1 MDAKK
6 VVLVTGGNTGLGYEI
21 VRALCASDVAYEV
34 LLGGRSLV
42 KAEHAIRSLSKEFPT
57 SCTHLRPIQVD
68 LEDDTSINSAFQFVS
83 NSYGKLDALV
93 NNGGC
98 QLDRGYEEDGM
109 TARQMWNRTYDVNVT
124 GTHIMTATFAPL
136 LVKSTDPRLVFITSG
151 ISSLEGS
158 QDSSKPWNQV
168 PIKSWAQYLKPPSPD
183 VPAYRCSKTAV
194 NMLMRFVDALMSY
207 RFLKE
212 DGVKAWCISPGYL
225 ATGLGGSRER
235 NLQHGAIE
243 PAIGGQF
250 VRDVLEGKRDDNVG
264 KVILREMVQPW

>member
-6 VVLVTGGNTGLGYEI
+6 VVLVTSGNTGLGYEI
-21 VRALCASDVAYEV
+21 VRALYASHVAYEV
-34 LLGGRSLV
+34 LLGGRSLA
-42 KAEHAIRSLSKEFPT
+42 KAEDAVRSLRKEFPGSRT
-57 SCTHLRPIQVD
+57 RLRPIQVD
-68 LEDDTSINSAFQFVS
+68 LEDDASINSAFQLVS
-83 NSYGKLDALV
+83 VSYGKLDALV

-98 QLDRGYEEDGM
+98 QLDRDYEEGGM
-109 TARQMWNRTYDVNVT
+109 TARQTWNRTYNVNVT

-136 LVKSTDPRLVFITSG
+136 LSKSTDPRLVFIASG

-168 PIKSWAQYLKPPSPD
+168 PVQGWAQYLKPPSPD

-194 NMLMRFVDALMSY
+194 NMLMRYEWY

-235 NLQHGAIE
+235 NHQHGAIE
-243 PAIGGQF
+243 PAIGGHF

-264 KVILREMVQPW
+264 KVILRDMVQPW